1 MRANIEAERGRKRIP
16 KYKLS
21 RMLGISQETYNRY
34 INGENS
40 IPSDVLVNMRNIFGC
55 SIVCSVSLT
64 NDRKSAERRRYHGE
78 EVCSETRERQG
89 CRPG

>member
-21 RMLGISQETYNRY
+21 RMLCISQETYNLY

-40 IPSDVLVNMRNIFGC
+40 IPSAVLVNMRNIFGC
-55 SIVCSVSLT
+55 SIDYLLGVI
-64 NDRKSAERRRYHGE
+64 D
-78 EVCSETRERQG
+78 ERQEIS
-89 CRPG
+89 

>member
-34 INGENS
+34 INGDNS

-55 SIVCSVSLT
+55 SIDYLLGVI
-64 NDRKSAERRRYHGE
+64 D
-78 EVCSETRERQG
+78 ERQEIS
-89 CRPG
+89 

>member
-55 SIVCSVSLT
+55 SVDYLLGVI
-64 NDRKSAERRRYHGE
+64 D
-78 EVCSETRERQG
+78 ERQEIN
-89 CRPG
+89 

>member
-55 SIVCSVSLT
+55 SIDYLLGVI
-64 NDRKSAERRRYHGE
+64 D
-78 EVCSETRERQG
+78 ERQEII
-89 CRPG
+89 

>member
-40 IPSDVLVNMRNIFGC
+40 SPSDVLVNMRNIFGC
-55 SIVCSVSLT
+55 SIDYLLGVI
-64 NDRKSAERRRYHGE
+64 D
-78 EVCSETRERQG
+78 ERQEIS
-89 CRPG
+89 

>member
-55 SIVCSVSLT
+55 SIDYLLGVV
-64 NDRKSAERRRYHGE
+64 D
-78 EVCSETRERQG
+78 ERQEIS
-89 CRPG
+89 

>member
-55 SIVCSVSLT
+55 SIDYLLGVI
-64 NDRKSAERRRYHGE
+64 N
-78 EVCSETRERQG
+78 ERQEIS
-89 CRPG
+89 

>member
-1 MRANIEAERGRKRIP
+1 MRANIEAERGRPRMP

-55 SIVCSVSLT
+55 SIDYLLGVI
-64 NDRKSAERRRYHGE
+64 D
-78 EVCSETRERQG
+78 ERQEIS
-89 CRPG
+89 

>member
-40 IPSDVLVNMRNIFGC
+40 IPSDVLINMRNIFGC
-55 SIVCSVSLT
+55 SIDYLLGVI
-64 NDRKSAERRRYHGE
+64 D
-78 EVCSETRERQG
+78 ERQEIS
-89 CRPG
+89 

>member
-55 SIVCSVSLT
+55 SIDYLLGVI
-64 NDRKSAERRRYHGE
+64 D
-78 EVCSETRERQG
+78 ERQEIS
-89 CRPG
+89 

>member
-21 RMLGISQETYNRY
+21 RMLVISQETYNRY

-55 SIVCSVSLT
+55 SIDYLLGVI
-64 NDRKSAERRRYHGE
+64 D
-78 EVCSETRERQG
+78 ERQEIS
-89 CRPG
+89 

>member
-55 SIVCSVSLT
+55 SIDYLLGVI
-64 NDRKSAERRRYHGE
+64 D
-78 EVCSETRERQG
+78 ERQEI
-89 CRPG
+89 R

>member
-55 SIVCSVSLT
+55 SIDYLLGVI
-64 NDRKSAERRRYHGE
+64 D
-78 EVCSETRERQG
+78 ERQEIG
-89 CRPG
+89 

>member
-40 IPSDVLVNMRNIFGC
+40 IPSDVLVNVRNIFGC
-55 SIVCSVSLT
+55 SIDYLLGVI
-64 NDRKSAERRRYHGE
+64 D
-78 EVCSETRERQG
+78 ERQEI
-89 CRPG
+89 R

>member
-40 IPSDVLVNMRNIFGC
+40 IPSDVLVKMRNIFGC
-55 SIVCSVSLT
+55 SIDYLLGVV
-64 NDRKSAERRRYHGE
+64 D
-78 EVCSETRERQG
+78 ERQG
-89 CRPG
+89 IS

>member
-21 RMLGISQETYNRY
+21 RMLGISQGTYNRY

-55 SIVCSVSLT
+55 SIDYLLGVI
-64 NDRKSAERRRYHGE
+64 D
-78 EVCSETRERQG
+78 ERQEIS
-89 CRPG
+89 

>member
-55 SIVCSVSLT
+55 SVDYLLGVI
-64 NDRKSAERRRYHGE
+64 D
-78 EVCSETRERQG
+78 ERQEIS
-89 CRPG
+89 

>member
-40 IPSDVLVNMRNIFGC
+40 IPTDVLVNMRNIFGC
-55 SIVCSVSLT
+55 SIDYLLGVI
-64 NDRKSAERRRYHGE
+64 D
-78 EVCSETRERQG
+78 ERQEIS
-89 CRPG
+89 

>member
-55 SIVCSVSLT
+55 SIDYLLGVI
-64 NDRKSAERRRYHGE
+64 D
-78 EVCSETRERQG
+78 ERQEIN
-89 CRPG
+89 